1 MIDLLTVP
9 FMRHTLIAGVLVALG
24 LAPLSVYV
32 LLRRIVFVGAA
43 VAEISSA
50 GVALAVLF
58 QVEPFA
64 VALVLTVLTFL
75 GFSRAADSPRLPLEA
90 LIGMLYAAGS
100 AAAILLIVKAPRG
113 EGEILN
119 VLFGNILTVPIPLL
133 WGMAATFAIVGLL
146 QYFASKEFLISAY
159 DPDMARALGIKVNL
173 WNTVFYV
180 ALGFAVAIAIRGV
193 GALLTFTLLV
203 APGAA
208 ALCFV
213 RGLRDVFIFA
223 TTVGVIATI
232 AGVFAS
238 YLLDFPT
245 GPTIVAILA
254 AIFALSYGYAAIR
267 GN

>member
-1 MIDLLTVP
+1 
-9 FMRHTLIAGVLVALG
+9 VLVK
-24 LAPLSVYV
+24 
-32 LLRRIVFVGAA
+32 VGRESAA
-43 VAEISSA
+43 
-50 GVALAVLF
+50 
-58 QVEPFA
+58 
-64 VALVLTVLTFL
+64 
-75 GFSRAADSPRLPLEA
+75 R
-90 LIGMLYAAGS
+90 
-100 AAAILLIVKAPRG
+100 AAILLIVKAPRG

-159 DPDMARALGIKVNL
+159 DPDMARALGINVNL

-213 RGLRDVFIFA
+213 RGLRDAFVVA
-223 TTVGVIATI
+223 TAVGVIATI

-254 AIFALSYGYAAIR
+254 AIFALSYGYAALR